1 MEDYVASPSS
11 QSSRFSTRK
20 TWVTSYGLIDV
31 EPGHR
36 GKTAINIK
44 TDLEIELEQISEGLI
59 LAAKGFDEIPTPTLA
74 QIASQGGDTEDDCV
88 TDIRSTLLLK
98 YPANSWPNLAS
109 AQEKPSKP
117 IVKKTPVENIL
128 HQLKTGQPSDNPLV
142 NAWGFG
148 SKGTNASQPLTFQ
161 ERMNMSMKREP
172 AFCSTCYC
180 LDVRKVPVDNEKQ
193 WTTNLEGGIID
204 FEDKNDD
211 LHMRRE
217 YNIPAGHVTRELFI
231 KNTELEASARG
242 GCVFCRVVAETL
254 GSFRNTWKTQE
265 SFISLHLATD
275 LPVVV
280 CWQKGT
286 RYDTGPVWED
296 SLEAV
301 HKYDFDIHV
310 PDYSKPMESDLE
322 FEIYCPDH
330 SKVLKVQGL

>member
-1 MEDYVASPSS
+1 MENDVASPSS
-11 QSSRFSTRK
+11 QSYRFPTRK

-44 TDLEIELEQISEGLI
+44 TALEIDLEQISEGFI

-74 QIASQGGDTEDDCV
+74 QIASQDEDTEDDCV
-88 TDIRSTLLLK
+88 TDIRSTLFLK
-98 YPANSWPNLAS
+98 YPVKSWPNLAP
-109 AQEKPSKP
+109 AQAEPSKP
-117 IVKKTPVENIL
+117 VVKRTPVENIL
-128 HQLKTGQPSDNPLV
+128 HQLKTGQPNDNPLV

-148 SKGTNASQPLTFQ
+148 SRGTKASQALTFQ
-161 ERMNMSMKREP
+161 EHMNISTKREP

-180 LDVRKVPVDNEKQ
+180 LDVGKVPVGNEKQ
-193 WTTNLEGGIID
+193 WTTNSEGGIID
-204 FEDKNDD
+204 FENKHDN
-211 LHMRRE
+211 LRMRRE

-280 CWQKGT
+280 CWQKGV
-286 RYDTGPVWED
+286 RYSTGPVWED

-301 HKYDFDIHV
+301 YDYDFNIHV

-322 FEIYCPDH
+322 FEIYRPDH
-330 SKVLKVQGL
+330 SRVLNVQGS